1 MAEKDAGPI
10 RIRLDEAAFR
20 QLVAGDVVTLPGAK
34 GETVALILEDIGWD
48 RMIKAVEEERF
59 RKKFA
64 ALHQ

>member
-1 MAEKDAGPI
+1 
-10 RIRLDEAAFR
+10 
-20 QLVAGDVVTLPGAK
+20 VTLPGAK
-34 GETVALILEDIGWD
+34 GETVELILEDIGWD